1 MADNN
6 NAIWDKLPETPDLA
20 LKKLDRLV
28 GKWKISGPKIDGYT
42 TYEWMEGG
50 FFLIQHFDLTSD
62 GERHTGI
69 EYTGFDEDTRT
80 PRSRLMEINGG
91 NFTYT
96 YEIEGD
102 TFWYWFGNK
111 GSDNY
116 SRGIFSKDG
125 NTITGRWQ
133 WPESEGKT
141 GGYEYTM
148 TRVKEQSGREINTQ
162 KIIPFLWFD
171 DKAEEAM
178 NFYTSIFENSKVLSI
193 MRYREAGPGPERT
206 VMSATFQLEGQE
218 FIALNGGPQFTF
230 SPAISFFV
238 NCETQEEVDELWEKL
253 SEGGEKQGPGWLKDK
268 YGLSWQI
275 VPTVLGDLLNDP
287 DPIKSQRVMEAMLQM
302 DKIDIKTLRQ
312 AYNQQ

>member
-6 NAIWDKLPETPDLA
+6 NATWDKLPEIPHTA

-50 FFLIQHFDLTSD
+50 FFLIQHFDLTYD
-62 GERHTGI
+62 GERHKGI
-69 EYTGFDEDTRT
+69 EYIGFDEDTRT
-80 PRSRLMEINGG
+80 LRSHLMEINGG
-91 NFTYT
+91 NFKYT

-102 TFWYWFGNK
+102 TLWYWFGDK
-111 GSDNY
+111 GSDN
-116 SRGIFSKDG
+116 FSHGTFTRDG

-133 WPESEGKT
+133 WPEDNDKT

-148 TRVKEQSGREINTQ
+148 IGVTETPSREIYMQ
-162 KIIPFLWFD
+162 KITPFLWFD
-171 DKAEEAM
+171 DKAEEAV
-178 NFYTSIFENSKVLSI
+178 NFYTSVFKNSKVLSI
-193 MRYREAGPGPERT
+193 MRYGDAGPGPEGT

-218 FIALNGGPQFTF
+218 FIALNDGPQFTF

-253 SEGGEKQGPGWLKDK
+253 SEGGEEQGPGWLKDK

-275 VPTVLGDLLNDP
+275 VPTILGELLNDP
-287 DPIKSQRVMEAMLQM
+287 DPEKSQRVMMAMLQM
-302 DKIDIKTLRQ
+302 GKLDIKKLKQ
-312 AYNQQ
+312 AYEQK